1 MEQLDEIRFQEDVVA
16 AALRIELAEELGTG
30 RAALDFP
37 TGSGDT
43 AAASVAELAKAKRD
57 AEVLIKQESVLDR
70 LCPTLRTVS
79 GDLGTVAKAITPILL
94 PLAIGPQAVI
104 PLTPLAFGALA
115 VMVVRAGVSAIC
127 PEYNSKKPED

>member
-1 MEQLDEIRFQEDVVA
+1 MVQIDEMRFQEDVVA
-16 AALRIELAEELGTG
+16 AALRIELAEALGTG

-43 AAASVAELAKAKRD
+43 AAVSVAELAKAKRD
-57 AEVLIKQESVLDR
+57 AEVLIRQGSVLER

-79 GDLGTVAKAITPILL
+79 GDLGAVAKAITPILL

-104 PLTPLAFGALA
+104 PLTPLAFGAVA
-115 VMVVRAGVSAIC
+115 VVVVRAGVSAIC
-127 PEYNSKKPED
+127 PERKSKKPEG